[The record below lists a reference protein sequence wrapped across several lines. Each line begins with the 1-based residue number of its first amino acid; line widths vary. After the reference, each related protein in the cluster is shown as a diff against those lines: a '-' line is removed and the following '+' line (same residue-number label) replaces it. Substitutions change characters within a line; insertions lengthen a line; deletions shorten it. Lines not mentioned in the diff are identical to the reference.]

1 MPVRTLFILFFR
13 FFSPILSFLAGNWRK
28 KCNYFPDFR
37 SKKSLLPAKKT
48 IVWDF
53 HYPILVDFISGQV
66 RHVPLLPSIAQ
77 LAHLNGLGFTI
88 FGLNQPFGSY
98 FLIRFFK
105 VCRKFILC
113 ACCRQIGN
121 SVDGY
126 ACFRYDPVIN
136 WIYKLKG
143 CEI

>member
-1 MPVRTLFILFFR
+1 MFQPNFAI
-13 FFSPILSFLAGNWRK
+13 FSRK
-28 KCNYFPDFR
+28 SVEKCNYFPDFS
-37 SKKSLLPAKKT
+37 SKKSLLPAQKT
-48 IVWDF
+48 IVWNS
-53 HYPILVDFISGQV
+53 HYPILVDFVSGQI
-66 RHVPLLPSIAQ
+66 RHAPFLPSIAQ
-77 LAHLNGLGFTI
+77 LAHLNGLRFTI
-88 FGLNQPFGSY
+88 FRLNQPFGSY